1 MTKRN
6 GKKGQMR
13 VVETI
18 LASFV
23 IIFALSFVTIFAMT
37 PTSSRYETT
46 DLERMGYNVLHDL
59 DKQGILAR
67 FVYYEEWDNLKAA
80 LRVTLPTD
88 VYFNMTVLDLDRSK
102 VNNVQIFYGDPETF
116 VISEAVASVNYGLT
130 GYPVKINATQYQAD
144 YNVRILD
151 LQLVRG

>member
-1 MTKRN
+1 MKTRN
-6 GKKGQMR
+6 GRKGQMR

-23 IIFALSFVTIFAMT
+23 IIFALSFVTIFSMT

-46 DLERMGYNVLHDL
+46 DLERMGYNVFHDL

-80 LRVTLPTD
+80 LRVTLPID
-88 VYFNMTVLDLDRSK
+88 VYFNMTVRDLSGEK
-102 VNNVQIFYGDPETF
+102 VNTVQIFYGDPETF
-116 VISEAVASVNYGLT
+116 VTSKAVASVNYGLV
-130 GYPVKINATQYQAD
+130 GYPVKINATQYQAN
-144 YNVRILD
+144 YNARILD